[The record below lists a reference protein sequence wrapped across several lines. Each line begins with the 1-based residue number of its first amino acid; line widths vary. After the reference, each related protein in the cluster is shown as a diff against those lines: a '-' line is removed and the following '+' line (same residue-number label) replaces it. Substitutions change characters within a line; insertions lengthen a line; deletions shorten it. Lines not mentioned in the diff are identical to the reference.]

1 MDIVHEDID
10 IHGILKIGWWR
21 AYLDSNLSTLLGSKV
36 GSTINMKQ
44 IQAYLQEESNS
55 IKNQTII
62 FKINISEDIKN
73 GGPPTKVQIAFA
85 RIDFNQS
92 HYLEPWSLFMLV
104 ENRENH

>member
-1 MDIVHEDID
+1 MYII
-10 IHGILKIGWWR
+10 K
-21 AYLDSNLSTLLGSKV
+21 
-36 GSTINMKQ
+36 
-44 IQAYLQEESNS
+44 
-55 IKNQTII
+55 KNQKSTYQVNI

-73 GGPPTKVQIAFA
+73 VGPPTKVQIAFA